1 MIKRI
6 NKSITRIKLKL
17 IKSHFNKD
25 DNNNKYIKI
34 VSSFGYRSMTI
45 VELMF
50 SNKSKD
56 TARITKNRGLYPNLQ
71 LLLLAK

>member
-6 NKSITRIKLKL
+6 NKSITIIKLKL

-50 SNKSKD
+50 SNKSKE

-71 LLLLAK
+71 LLLLDK